1 MKNTKVALIIIF
13 IVVIGVLSFTL
24 WESNSVPECKSVF
37 MSEDNIMI
45 NLNPDDVIDVF
56 SNSDEDIYIKAS
68 GNKYEIKSTNKI
80 PQKEVLRIIF
90 SNDKKIL
97 LSNTKFIIYI
107 DIENNMRE
115 RFIDLRKLDHFDN
128 DRSEV
133 SVDRKGENIIYSSF
147 NEKDNIKYVYYIDVE
162 EGTGIKIGENPI
174 EDFVDSWSYNSNY
187 YTYGDKEGRKI
198 VVFDIENLEVNK
210 IEFKRDYLKK
220 VLITDE
226 GEVFAE
232 GNKKYV
238 IRRDENY
245 ELAECVIAGNFL
257 SSYKNKLISFKNGI
271 LYEYENGAMTKLNE
285 VSEQFKVVKQINH
298 NILLSDESSTIIYNI
313 EENRIHEYSFKYEYL
328 DMIIPSIHGNR
339 CLIKSKRY
347 NNRIVGSNGQ
357 YYKVKDINLM
367 KIIGDCSWIDQE
379 NLIGIY
385 YTEDDKPIILK
396 VEI

>member
-1 MKNTKVALIIIF
+1 MKNTKGVLTIPII
-13 IVVIGVLSFTL
+13 VIMGVLSFIL
-24 WESNSVPECKSVF
+24 WVSNFEQKSKSVF
-37 MSEDNIMI
+37 MSEDVKMI
-45 NLNPDDVIDVF
+45 NLNPEDVIDVF
-56 SNSDEDIYIKAS
+56 SNRDDESFVKTNED
-68 GNKYEIKSTNKI
+68 KYEIKITNNI
-80 PQKEVLRIIF
+80 PEKEVLRIVF
-90 SNDKKIL
+90 SNEKKII

-107 DIENNMRE
+107 DSENNMKE
-115 RFIDLRKLDHFDN
+115 RFIDLRKLDDFDN

-147 NEKDNIKYVYYIDVE
+147 NEKDNIKYVYYIDVK
-162 EGTGIKIGENPI
+162 EGTGIKIAENPI
-174 EDFVDSWSYNSNY
+174 EDFVDSWSYNSKY
-187 YTYGDKEGRKI
+187 YTYADKEGKKI
-198 VVFDIENLEVNK
+198 VVFDIEKLEVNK
-210 IEFKRDYLKK
+210 IDFKRDYLKK
-220 VLITDE
+220 VLITDK

-257 SSYKNKLISFKNGI
+257 SSYKNKLISFENGI

-285 VSEQFKVVKQINH
+285 VAEQFQVVKQVNH

-313 EENRIHEYSFKYEYL
+313 EENRLHKYSFKYEYL
-328 DMIIPSIHGNR
+328 DMIIPSINGNR

-347 NNRIVGSNGQ
+347 NNRIIGSNGQ

-367 KIIGDCSWIDQE
+367 KIIGDCSWIDE
-379 NLIGIY
+379 ETLIGIY
-385 YTEDDKPIILK
+385 YTEDDKPIIIN